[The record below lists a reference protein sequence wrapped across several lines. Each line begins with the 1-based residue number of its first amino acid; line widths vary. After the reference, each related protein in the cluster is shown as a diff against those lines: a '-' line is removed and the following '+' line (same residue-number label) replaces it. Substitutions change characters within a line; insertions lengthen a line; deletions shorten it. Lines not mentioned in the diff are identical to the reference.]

1 MMHMS
6 INFLLSMVVFCLNN
20 ISLIECKRHP
30 KLSKVLDR
38 ISWAI
43 IFIEFGI
50 IIGGILQ
57 W

>member
-6 INFLLSMVVFCLNN
+6 INFLLCMITFCLNN
-20 ISLIECKRHP
+20 ISLLEEKRHP

-38 ISWAI
+38 IAYSI
-43 IFIEFGI
+43 IFVQIGI